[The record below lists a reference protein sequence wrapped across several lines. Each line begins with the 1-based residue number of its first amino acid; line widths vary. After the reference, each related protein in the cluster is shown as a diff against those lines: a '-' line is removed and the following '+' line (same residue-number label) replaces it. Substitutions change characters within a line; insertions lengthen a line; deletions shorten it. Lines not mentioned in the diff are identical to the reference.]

1 MKSERRKI
9 EVALTFAVLFATL
22 AFVSIECASATTI
35 YVPDIYPTIQEA
47 VNNATANDTIL
58 VRDGAY
64 TENVDVNVNNLTIQ
78 SENGSANCI
87 VQAVNSSDHVFE
99 VTADY
104 VNISGFTVRSGATG
118 GYPYYPAGIYLY
130 YADMCNISNNNCSN
144 NVYGILLYYSSYNS
158 ITGNNANYLGNGI
171 FLLYSSN
178 NTIIN
183 NNVSNNDY
191 GISLRGYSNSNTITN
206 NNVSN
211 NIHGISFD
219 SSSYNTLTSNIF
231 LNDGFTVFN
240 SYQNT
245 VEDNTVNG
253 KPLVYLEDASDTVVL
268 DAGQVILI
276 KCRNITI
283 ENLNLSNTN
292 VGIKLWET
300 GDSKISKNTVC
311 NNNWG
316 GIYLTYSNNNSI
328 VNNNCSNSDNDDGI
342 QLRHSN
348 NNSIA
353 NNNCSN
359 NSDGIQLEYSNN
371 NSITNNNC
379 SSNKWVGID
388 LDCSNNNN
396 SITNNNCSSNDR
408 AGINLDYSNNNSITN
423 NNCSNNW
430 YGIYLDYS
438 NNNNVANN
446 NCSNNGYGILLG
458 CSRNNKLTGNT
469 MLGNGIGNGIL
480 IGGKSLSDYIHEID
494 ESNTINGKPVYYW
507 KDVNGGRIPDGAGQ
521 VILVSCKEVVVEN
534 QNLNDGSV
542 GIEIAFSSYI
552 TITNN
557 NCSNNIYGILLL
569 YSNSSSITNNNCSNN
584 GYGIDID
591 YSNNNSIAN
600 NNCSSNIDDGIQLG
614 DSNNNYI
621 TNNNCSSNNRY
632 GIFLDDS
639 NSNKIYL
646 NNFINNTDNVYSR
659 DSTNIWNSTSKI
671 TYTYNGSTYTNY
683 LGNYWADYTDVDA
696 NNDGILDNPYSIDS
710 DRDYHPLVVPFENY
724 FAPVENIFDTRA
736 PANPYP
742 SIFGMHNGTITT
754 KQTITVSKLHTY
766 PCSGTGGHTE
776 YARIWNS
783 TWEGVEAHWEGYKGE
798 WHNIYFNESFML
810 VKDKTYN
817 YTIRTGSYPQ
827 IIHKKEFNAT
837 GGKITCSE
845 FVDANGKV
853 YYNWIPAIRFEGIT
867 N

>member
-47 VNNATANDTIL
+47 VNNATANDIVF

-87 VQAVNSSDHVFE
+87 IQAVNSSDHVFE

-118 GYPYYPAGIYLY
+118 GYPYYSAGIYLY

-144 NVYGILLYYSSYNS
+144 NVYGIHLYYSSNNT

-178 NTIIN
+178 NTITN

-191 GISLRGYSNSNTITN
+191 GISLRYYSSSNTITN

-219 SSSYNTLTSNIF
+219 SSSYNTLISNIF
-231 LNDGFTVFN
+231 VNDGFTVFN

-300 GDSKISKNTVC
+300 EDSKISNNTVC

-379 SSNKWVGID
+379 SANNWEGID
-388 LDCSNNNN
+388 LGYSNNNN

-408 AGINLDYSNNNSITN
+408 CGIFLDYSNNNNSIAN
-423 NNCSNNW
+423 NNCSSNE
-430 YGIYLDYS
+430 YGIFLDYS

-446 NCSNNGYGILLG
+446 NCSNNGWGILLRY
-458 CSRNNKLTGNT
+458 SNDNKLTGNT

-480 IGGKSLSDYIHEID
+480 IGGESLSDYIHEID

-507 KDVNGGRIPDGAGQ
+507 KGVNGGRIPDGAGQ

-557 NCSNNIYGILLL
+557 NCSNNIYGFLLM
-569 YSNSSSITNNNCSNN
+569 YSNNNTIANNNCSNN
-584 GYGIDID
+584 WYGILFWFD
-591 YSNNNSIAN
+591 
-600 NNCSSNIDDGIQLG
+600 SNI
-614 DSNNNYI
+614 N
-621 TNNNCSSNNRY
+621 TV
-632 GIFLDDS
+632 
-639 NSNKIYL
+639 YL
-646 NNFINNTDNVYSR
+646 NNFINNTDNVYSYN
-659 DSTNIWNSTSKI
+659 STNIWNSTSKI
-671 TYTYNGSTYTNY
+671 TYTYNGSTHTNY
-683 LGNYWADYTDVDA
+683 LGNYWDDYMDVDA
-696 NNDGILDNPYSIDS
+696 NNDGIWDKPYSIDS
-710 DRDYHPLVVPFENY
+710 DRDYHPLVVHFENY

-742 SIFGMHNGTITT
+742 SIFGTHNGTITT
-754 KQTITVSKLHTY
+754 NQTITVFKLYTY

-783 TWEGVEAHWEGYKGE
+783 TWEGVEAHWEGYKGD

-827 IIHKKEFNAT
+827 IIHRKEFNAT
-837 GGKITCSE
+837 GGKITGLE

-853 YYNWIPAIRFEGIT
+853 YYNWIPAIRFEGGDKKVVVQCPST
-867 N
+867 EGNRFA